1 MIRIY
6 RYGWSFCVFAAV
18 FTLITVMLVT
28 TASVDAVIATLC
40 GLAAGTLLSISLYV
54 YLTESGS

>member
-6 RYGWSFCVFAAV
+6 RYGWSCCVFSAA
-18 FTLITVMLVT
+18 FTLITVTLI
-28 TASVDAVIATLC
+28 TAGSVDAVIATLC

-54 YLTESGS
+54 YLTESGG